1 MCNKKV
7 TGEINPPSLLL
18 WGVFMGAFFRMDF
31 WLLFPFI
38 MEELYY
44 GNMFQVVFNDDK
56 LIPRVSYSVDSPISI
71 VKTDE
76 VQDDSALSTNIGG
89 FEVVVEDDEEIVETV
104 EDPVAASYIPS
115 QIPRRIKQAPN
126 VVMYPSTSGGC
137 GCNKK

>member
-1 MCNKKV
+1 
-7 TGEINPPSLLL
+7 
-18 WGVFMGAFFRMDF
+18 
-31 WLLFPFI
+31 
-38 MEELYY
+38 MEGLYY
-44 GNMFQVVFNDDK
+44 VNMFQVVFNDEK
-56 LIPRVSYSVDSPISI
+56 LIPRVSYNVDSPVYI

-126 VVMYPSTSGGC
+126 VIMYPSTSGGC

>member
-1 MCNKKV
+1 
-7 TGEINPPSLLL
+7 
-18 WGVFMGAFFRMDF
+18 MGAFLRMDF